1 MKQAATRPKP
11 SNKMFER
18 ASNSTRSGQNGTTQS
33 NHKADSYWPNGPD
46 WNSICNTGAAGIPS
60 LDEILDQ
67 STVAG
72 LKHLVFGYIGKGHR
86 EQIDQYKQHA
96 EAANKFGEKCKA
108 SGIKLCYHNH
118 AFEYEKLTDDSGADG
133 KCGYDILI
141 DELDKELW

>member
-1 MKQAATRPKP
+1 M
-11 SNKMFER
+11 
-18 ASNSTRSGQNGTTQS
+18 
-33 NHKADSYWPNGPD
+33 
-46 WNSICNTGAAGIPS
+46 
-60 LDEILDQ
+60 
-67 STVAG
+67 AG

-141 DELDKELW
+141 DELDKEFCSFELDVFWSAIAGWDPIETLRKLKGRVSTTST